1 MEIQIQQLLTYIQQI
16 KGYPNWEDKL
26 KIVIDLLTSTVSL
39 SNSRIFEG
47 AIWLYASGDMS
58 TDEFLQHLTIS
69 LQE

>member
-16 KGYPNWEDKL
+16 KGYPDWEDKL
-26 KIVIDLLTSTVSL
+26 KIAIDLLTRTVFF